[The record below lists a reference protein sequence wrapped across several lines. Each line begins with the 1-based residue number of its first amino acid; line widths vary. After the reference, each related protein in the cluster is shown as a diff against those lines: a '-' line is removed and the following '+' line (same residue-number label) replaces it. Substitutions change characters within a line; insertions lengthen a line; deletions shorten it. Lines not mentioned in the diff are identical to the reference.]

1 MAADGEDLE
10 ILKAHRLVF
19 LRYIQAFAGNVVS
32 SITDIDISSKHNLIQ
47 LSAHIQK
54 YESKIKQVK
63 IFDSKILRLRPPNE
77 KEKELSDSS
86 IREDESIEFVTKLK
100 ISLKDI
106 WYLLKNLNETF
117 TAKITP
123 HSKMKI

>member
-19 LRYIQAFAGNVVS
+19 LRYIKAFAGNVVS
-32 SITDIDISSKHNLIQ
+32 SITDIDISSKQNLIQ

-63 IFDSKILRLRPPNE
+63 NFDSKILRLRPPNE

>member
-1 MAADGEDLE
+1 MAAHGEDLE
-10 ILKAHRLVF
+10 ILKAHRLFF

-32 SITDIDISSKHNLIQ
+32 SIIDIDISSKQNLIQ

-63 IFDSKILRLRPPNE
+63 NFDSKILRLRPPNE

-123 HSKMKI
+123 HSKTKL